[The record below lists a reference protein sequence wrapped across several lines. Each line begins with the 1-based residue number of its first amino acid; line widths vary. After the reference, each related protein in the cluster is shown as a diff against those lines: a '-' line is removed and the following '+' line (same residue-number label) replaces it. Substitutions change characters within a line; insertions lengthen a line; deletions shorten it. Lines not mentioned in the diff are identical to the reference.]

1 MMLTRILQVLR
12 ETQEPVSLVDLAAQ
26 LEIEVSALEG
36 MLEQLVRQ
44 GKLRKSEEMSV
55 TECHMEHEAGLYGD
69 LCAFLTHGDV
79 AVRYEIVA
87 DPEDAA
93 HV

>member
-1 MMLTRILQVLR
+1 MLTRILQVLR
-12 ETQEPVSLVDLAAQ
+12 ETGEPIALADLAAQ
-26 LEIEVSALEG
+26 LEVEVSALEG

-44 GKLRKSEEMSV
+44 GKLRKSEEM
-55 TECHMEHEAGLYGD
+55 TMAECHLEHEAGLYGD

-79 AVRYEIVA
+79 AIRYETIA
-87 DPEDAA
+87 DSEDIA